1 MHERFTPADIRD
13 VRESYPGVT
22 VIAHPECPPDV
33 VAESDFSGSTAMM
46 MDFVVEKRPKQVVLV
61 TECSM
66 ADNIAAQ
73 NPDIEFIKP
82 CNMCPHMKRMS
93 LANIRRALETM
104 THEVTVD
111 PALADRRPG
120 GGGAHAAGARPM
132 NAISPSTADR
142 VVVVGGG
149 VAGLSVALRL
159 APRPVTLVT
168 ASELG
173 LGTATGWA
181 QGGIAAAVGAD
192 DAAALH
198 AADTEAAGAGLTE
211 PDVALRVAQEGPGL
225 IDWLVRIGVP
235 FDRTDAGALALGL
248 EAAHGRRRIVRSG
261 GDATGARVL
270 EGLVRAVLAAP
281 SVEIVTARACDLLRD
296 VAGAVAGIV
305 AERDGARFRIPARAV
320 VLATGGVG
328 ALYAAT
334 TNPPGAL
341 GRGLALA
348 ARAGAVMRDME
359 FVQFHPTAI
368 AAGAD
373 PMPLATEALR
383 GEGAR
388 LIDETGAAVM
398 AGIGGGDLAPRDVV
412 ARGIFQALQRGRT
425 VYLDARGALGAAMPR
440 RFPTVAGLCAG
451 AGIDPAVQPIP
462 VRPAAHYHMG
472 GVKVDAHGAT
482 SVPGCMPA
490 ARSPRQAS
498 TAPTGSPAIPCWKGS
513 PTRASSPTGSTP
525 RRRGRSCPRR
535 SPPAR
540 SRTCGRSAR

>member
-1 MHERFTPADIRD
+1 
-13 VRESYPGVT
+13 
-22 VIAHPECPPDV
+22 
-33 VAESDFSGSTAMM
+33 
-46 MDFVVEKRPKQVVLV
+46 
-61 TECSM
+61 
-66 ADNIAAQ
+66 
-73 NPDIEFIKP
+73 
-82 CNMCPHMKRMS
+82 
-93 LANIRRALETM
+93 
-104 THEVTVD
+104 
-111 PALADRRPG
+111 
-120 GGGAHAAGARPM
+120 M
-132 NAISPSTADR
+132 NAVSPNMADR

-159 APRPVTLVT
+159 APRPVTLIT
-168 ASELG
+168 ASALG

-181 QGGIAAAVGAD
+181 QGGIAASVGAD
-192 DAAALH
+192 DAASLH

-211 PDVALRVAQEGPGL
+211 PDVALRVAQAGPGL

-235 FDRTDAGALALGL
+235 FDRTEDGAMALGL

-270 EGLVRAVLAAP
+270 EGLVRAVLSAP
-281 SVEIVTARACDLLRD
+281 SIEVVEARACDLLRD
-296 VAGAVAGIV
+296 TNGAVAGIV

-334 TNPPGAL
+334 TNPPGAV
-341 GRGLALA
+341 GGGLALA

-398 AGIGGGDLAPRDVV
+398 AGIAGGDLAPRDVV
-412 ARGIFQALQRGRT
+412 ARGIFQALQRGRI
-425 VYLDARGALGAAMPR
+425 VYLDARGALGAAMPK
-440 RFPTVAGLCAG
+440 RFPTVAGLCAA
-451 AGIDPAVQPIP
+451 AGIDPALQPIP

-472 GVKVDAHGAT
+472 GVKVDTHGAT
-482 SVPGCMPA
+482 SVPGLYAC
-490 ARSPRQAS
+490 
-498 TAPTGSPAIPCWKGS
+498 GEV
-513 PTRASSPTGSTP
+513 ASSGLHGANRLASNSLLEGLAYAGFIADALDAPLPGAIVPEAAAFRSAAELPSIRRLMETQVGVVRDAAGLAEAVSVLEP
-525 RRRGRSCPRR
+525 RAKTCDAALVALMIARG
-535 SPPAR
+535 AR
-540 SRTCGRSAR
+540 SREESRGAHWRSDCPHMAPAAHTETTLAALTAERRESITAGTELTP

>member
-1 MHERFTPADIRD
+1 
-13 VRESYPGVT
+13 
-22 VIAHPECPPDV
+22 
-33 VAESDFSGSTAMM
+33 
-46 MDFVVEKRPKQVVLV
+46 
-61 TECSM
+61 
-66 ADNIAAQ
+66 
-73 NPDIEFIKP
+73 
-82 CNMCPHMKRMS
+82 
-93 LANIRRALETM
+93 
-104 THEVTVD
+104 
-111 PALADRRPG
+111 
-120 GGGAHAAGARPM
+120 M
-132 NAISPSTADR
+132 NAIFPNNADR

-168 ASELG
+168 ASALG

-192 DAAALH
+192 DAAELH

-211 PDVALRVAQEGPGL
+211 PDVALRVAREGPAL

-235 FDRTDAGALALGL
+235 FDRTGDGALALGL

-281 SVEIVTARACDLLRD
+281 SVEVVEARACNLLRD
-296 VAGAVAGIV
+296 RNGTVAGLV
-305 AERDGARFRIPARAV
+305 AERDGARFRILARAV

-334 TNPPGAL
+334 TNPPGAV
-341 GRGLALA
+341 GAGLALA

-398 AGIGGGDLAPRDVV
+398 AGIAGGDLAPRDVV

-425 VYLDARGALGAAMPR
+425 VYLDARGALGATMPT
-440 RFPTVAGLCAG
+440 RFPTVAGLCAA

-482 SVPGCMPA
+482 SVPGLYACGEVSSTGLHGANRLASNSLLEGLAYAGFIADALDAPPPGAIVPETAAPRPAPDLPAIRGLMEAKVGVVRDAGGLTEAVAALEPLAGCSDAALVALMIARGALDRRESRGAHWRSDFPHLAA
-490 ARSPRQAS
+490 ARHTVSAWADQSVAEPECIAAEEAL
-498 TAPTGSPAIPCWKGS
+498 AP
-513 PTRASSPTGSTP
+513 
-525 RRRGRSCPRR
+525 
-535 SPPAR
+535 
-540 SRTCGRSAR
+540 